1 MVANNL
7 IEIYTLI
14 FAWNMYGAIWDVLT
28 GTGLALI
35 PIVAVIFMTF
45 REGFEKGSDA
55 KHIVRAIEIRV
66 VSLILVLMLC
76 VLPFRGW
83 SVSLATARYDIA
95 VNDCNPPSNLKG
107 DSMATGTKADATFSS
122 LSGLTVYRPVAWS
135 LVELTSSAITNTTIK
150 SMQCANNYDFLLL
163 RIANSRLQDSVLRNR
178 LMDFYELCYKT
189 AYHRFLENPPQPL
202 PTNLS
207 EVENVDWIGST
218 TLMNYTNEYMR
229 HQDAFMMNMD
239 KYGFTRQTV
248 NRPQDSATESGAHP
262 SCWEVWNGEAGYGLL
277 GAKGLKELVL
287 LDIPSDASGNLV
299 EDWLGWGFT
308 IFGQGAMANAEKED
322 LLVKAV
328 IQAEAANLS
337 SKTEL
342 NMSGQLDADRQWGK
356 AFYDKF
362 MSGVG
367 MIGSL
372 DELTQTSTI
381 RQTMKIAGPIILAM
395 IQMILILASPI
406 VMVLG
411 GYKASTFIALGVTYF
426 GLEFIN
432 AIWATAYFMDNN
444 LLAFYVSESGLFDN
458 PMNSPILTMVT
469 SISVVFLPM
478 LWLSILAY
486 AGSGMLRGMGA
497 MGVGGGFA
505 MGSMAK
511 TKRLRDTNDRTP
523 KKTDKDKK

>member
-1 MVANNL
+1 
-7 IEIYTLI
+7 
-14 FAWNMYGAIWDVLT
+14 
-28 GTGLALI
+28 
-35 PIVAVIFMTF
+35 
-45 REGFEKGSDA
+45 
-55 KHIVRAIEIRV
+55 
-66 VSLILVLMLC
+66 
-76 VLPFRGW
+76 
-83 SVSLATARYDIA
+83 
-95 VNDCNPPSNLKG
+95 
-107 DSMATGTKADATFSS
+107 
-122 LSGLTVYRPVAWS
+122 
-135 LVELTSSAITNTTIK
+135 
-150 SMQCANNYDFLLL
+150 
-163 RIANSRLQDSVLRNR
+163 
-178 LMDFYELCYKT
+178 
-189 AYHRFLENPPQPL
+189 
-202 PTNLS
+202 
-207 EVENVDWIGST
+207 
-218 TLMNYTNEYMR
+218 
-229 HQDAFMMNMD
+229 
-239 KYGFTRQTV
+239 
-248 NRPQDSATESGAHP
+248 
-262 SCWEVWNGEAGYGLL
+262 
-277 GAKGLKELVL
+277 LKELIL

-308 IFGQGAMANAEKED
+308 IFGQGVMANAEKED

-511 TKRLRDTNDRTP
+511 TKRLRDPNDRTP
-523 KKTDKDKK
+523 KETDKDKK